1 MDHFSFRELLRSLE
15 DGSVEVQVAGDRV
28 IGGWESILNTTA
40 ERVVGKKV
48 GIGEVVARRAQRRN
62 RGT

>member
-28 IGGWESILNTTA
+28 IGGWESIFNTTA

-48 GIGEVVARRAQRRN
+48 GIGEVVA
-62 RGT
+62 